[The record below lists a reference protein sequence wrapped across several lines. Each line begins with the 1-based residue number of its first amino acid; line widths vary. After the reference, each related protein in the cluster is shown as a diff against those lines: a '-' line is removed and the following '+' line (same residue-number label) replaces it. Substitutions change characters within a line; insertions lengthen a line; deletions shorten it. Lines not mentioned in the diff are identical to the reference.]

1 MAYIARGLASP
12 FQNFFVDATK
22 LEVGCPGQ
30 CVDGGA
36 AEALRVI
43 GSVRATMS
51 RLTKYSPSGLHAVA
65 RVAEG
70 GSASSNRRAMRA
82 FRAIGCAN
90 LWRRQVAGAP
100 ARHHTRR
107 RPYPRIGRGTTA
119 GLVSRPRRPPAGC
132 RVAPWEHGSRV
143 CLLQPGWGIKSM
155 GILPG
160 RRSRTR
166 AIYYNKIKPNK
177 ESEKLLQIRTG
188 FLIGWDRNPTIPRA
202 RIPDDRLLLKTL
214 YITAS
219 RP

>member
-132 RVAPWEHGSRV
+132 RGSRHGS
-143 CLLQPGWGIKSM
+143 M
-155 GILPG
+155 G
-160 RRSRTR
+160 R
-166 AIYYNKIKPNK
+166 AFVFC
-177 ESEKLLQIRTG
+177 SQDG
-188 FLIGWDRNPTIPRA
+188 V
-202 RIPDDRLLLKTL
+202 
-214 YITAS
+214 
-219 RP
+219 